1 MASSDINSIK
11 FANNLIPTS
20 VSDKIGF
27 YSIETIIKRFQ
38 NVNLQDLIV
47 LNSTTRFISKTTK
60 YCWSLN
66 YKTLALKCHIAK
78 DSYEKSYIKN
88 HQHEYV
94 SRQMHSLSDEQTEL
108 CFYSY
113 GESDMKTFLAINVAN
128 KYTFLPL
135 TVYATDSANGIR
147 HDMMLIFDNA
157 KKSCY
162 WFDGK
167 NRDDYFSFNE
177 HTPKNVIDILFLN
190 VIEKLGYTYE
200 ASPSWIFKGVLHPYS
215 SIGQLDFA
223 LSTAWCYLTLI
234 SLDHYGTPI
243 EYIASLDNLSEA
255 DRFHLLYNALI
266 HMIIICNY
274 THTVPKNMQVNLVTD
289 TKINTT
295 KTTITNQSK
304 DESSKQTTDLTSSTN
319 SSKSTDS
326 PKSTN
331 SMPELPKIKEYNE
344 LESEP
349 VEIETFTKNENCV
362 LQ

>member
-1 MASSDINSIK
+1 MSSSDINSIK
-11 FANNLIPTS
+11 FDNNLIPPS

-47 LNSTTRFISKTTK
+47 LNSTTRFIPNTTK

-66 YKTLALKCHIAK
+66 YKTLSLKCHIAK
-78 DSYEKSYIKN
+78 DSYEKAYIKN
-88 HQHEYV
+88 HKQEYV
-94 SRQMHSLSDEQTEL
+94 SRQLHSMAAEQTEL

-113 GESDMKTFLAINVAN
+113 GELDMKTFLAINIAN

-147 HDMMLIFDNA
+147 HDMLLIFDNA
-157 KKSCY
+157 KKLCY

-167 NRDDYFSFNE
+167 NRDDYFRFNE
-177 HTPKNVIDILFLN
+177 HAPKNVIDILFLN
-190 VIEKLGYTYE
+190 VVEKLGYTYE
-200 ASPSWIFKGVLHPYS
+200 ASPSWIFKGVLHPYGN
-215 SIGQLDFA
+215 IGQLDFA
-223 LSTAWCYLTLI
+223 LSAAWCYLTII
-234 SLDHYGTPI
+234 SLEHYNTPI

-274 THTVPKNMQVNLVTD
+274 THTVPKNMQVNFQTD
-289 TKINTT
+289 TS
-295 KTTITNQSK
+295 KTNSPNQSK
-304 DESSKQTTDLTSSTN
+304 TN
-319 SSKSTDS
+319 S

-331 SMPELPKIKEYNE
+331 SIPELPKIKEYNQ

-349 VEIETFTKNENCV
+349 VEIETFTKNENCL